1 LLAIVVAAGLLGA
14 KMKRPSRGPLVF
26 LAAICAVIALG
37 IVFPRVGLFA
47 ELMAREIRLLWWLF
61 LLIGLGIYFGFFK
74 GRKRD

>member
-1 LLAIVVAAGLLGA
+1 
-14 KMKRPSRGPLVF
+14 MKRQSRRPLVF
-26 LAAICAVIALG
+26 LVAICAVIALG

-74 GRKRD
+74 GRRRD